1 MAAKPSIP
9 KGTRDF
15 SPVEMAKR
23 NYIFNTIREV
33 YHLYGFQQIE
43 TPSMEML
50 STLMGKY
57 GEEGDKLL
65 FKIQNSGDYFSG
77 LTDEELLSRNAPR
90 LACKFCEKGLR
101 YDLTVPFARY
111 VVMHRDEI
119 TFPFKRYQIQPVW
132 RADRPQRGR
141 FRQFV
146 QCDIDIFG
154 DGSNVAEIEL
164 ILAISTLLNR
174 IGFGEKYNFSIVIND
189 REILRGMQAYAG
201 FPADDFEKVCI
212 SLDNADKIGNDGVK
226 AELLSLGYEESVI
239 DKYQALLATIGTG
252 AQDIRTLG
260 EKLKDVLP
268 KSVTDNL
275 ATIVETV
282 AAVKSV
288 NVKVLFDP
296 TLVRGMG
303 YYTGPIFEIRAEGF
317 SGSVGGGG
325 RYDRMVGKF
334 TGQDTPAVGFSIG
347 FERIITIMLDADEKV
362 PGEGT
367 KVAFLLDKNLDR
379 AKTAE
384 AISEAMTRRLQGETV
399 LVSRMNKNKKF
410 QKEQLTSEGYTE
422 FKEFYQD
429 SLQ

>member
-1 MAAKPSIP
+1 MALKKKPVTGMKDILP
-9 KGTRDF
+9 R
-15 SPVEMAKR
+15 EMELR
-23 NYIFNTIREV
+23 QYVLSEIRRTYKEF
-33 YHLYGFQQIE
+33 GFTEIE
-43 TPSMEML
+43 TPVVEHIENLL
-50 STLMGKY
+50 SKQGGDNEKLIFKVQKR
-57 GEEGDKLL
+57 GDKLESA
-65 FKIQNSGDYFSG
+65 FQSGD
-77 LTDEELLSRNAPR
+77 LDA
-90 LACKFCEKGLR
+90 LADSGLR
-101 YDLTVPFARY
+101 YDLTLPLSRFYSQNQAQLPS
-111 VVMHRDEI
+111 
-119 TFPFKRYQIQPVW
+119 PFKALQIGPVF
-132 RADRPQRGR
+132 RADRPQKGR
-141 FRQFV
+141 FREFV

-212 SLDNADKIGNDGVK
+212 SLDKADKIGNDGVK

-268 KSVTDNL
+268 ESVTDNL

-362 PGEGT
+362 PGEGP

>member
-1 MAAKPSIP
+1 MALKKKPVTGMKDILP
-9 KGTRDF
+9 R
-15 SPVEMAKR
+15 EMELR
-23 NYIFNTIREV
+23 QYVLSEIRRTYKEF
-33 YHLYGFQQIE
+33 GFTEIE
-43 TPSMEML
+43 TPVVEHIENLL
-50 STLMGKY
+50 SKQGGDNEKLIFKVQKR
-57 GEEGDKLL
+57 GDKLESA
-65 FKIQNSGDYFSG
+65 FQSGD
-77 LTDEELLSRNAPR
+77 LDA
-90 LACKFCEKGLR
+90 LADSGLR
-101 YDLTVPFARY
+101 YDLTLPLSRFYSQNQAQLPS
-111 VVMHRDEI
+111 
-119 TFPFKRYQIQPVW
+119 PFKALQIGPVF
-132 RADRPQRGR
+132 RADRPQKGR
-141 FRQFV
+141 FREFV

-212 SLDNADKIGNDGVK
+212 SLDKADKIGNDGVM

-268 KSVTDNL
+268 ESVTDNL

>member
-1 MAAKPSIP
+1 MALKKKPVTGMKDILP
-9 KGTRDF
+9 R
-15 SPVEMAKR
+15 EMELR
-23 NYIFNTIREV
+23 QYVLSEIRRTYKEF
-33 YHLYGFQQIE
+33 GFTEIE
-43 TPSMEML
+43 TPVVEHIENLL
-50 STLMGKY
+50 SKQGGDNEKLIFKVQKR
-57 GEEGDKLL
+57 GDKLESA
-65 FKIQNSGDYFSG
+65 FQSGD
-77 LTDEELLSRNAPR
+77 LDA
-90 LACKFCEKGLR
+90 LADSGLR
-101 YDLTVPFARY
+101 YDLTLPLSRFYSQNQAQLPS
-111 VVMHRDEI
+111 
-119 TFPFKRYQIQPVW
+119 PFKALQIGPVF
-132 RADRPQRGR
+132 RADRPQKGR
-141 FRQFV
+141 FREFV

-189 REILRGMQAYAG
+189 REILRGMQAYVG

-212 SLDNADKIGNDGVK
+212 SLDKADKIGNDGVK

-239 DKYQALLATIGTG
+239 DKYQTLLATIGTG

-268 KSVTDNL
+268 ESVTDNL

>member
-1 MAAKPSIP
+1 MALKKKPVTGMKDILP
-9 KGTRDF
+9 R
-15 SPVEMAKR
+15 EMELR
-23 NYIFNTIREV
+23 QYVLSEIRRTYKEF
-33 YHLYGFQQIE
+33 GFTEIE
-43 TPSMEML
+43 TPVVEHIENLL
-50 STLMGKY
+50 SKQGGDNEKLIFKVQKR
-57 GEEGDKLL
+57 GDKLESA
-65 FKIQNSGDYFSG
+65 FQSGD
-77 LTDEELLSRNAPR
+77 LDA
-90 LACKFCEKGLR
+90 LADSGLR
-101 YDLTVPFARY
+101 YDLTLPLSRFYSQNQAQLPS
-111 VVMHRDEI
+111 
-119 TFPFKRYQIQPVW
+119 PFKALQIGPVF
-132 RADRPQRGR
+132 RADRPQKGR
-141 FRQFV
+141 FREFV

-212 SLDNADKIGNDGVK
+212 SLDKADKIGNDGVK

-239 DKYQALLATIGTG
+239 DKYQALLVTIDTG

-268 KSVTDNL
+268 ESVTDNL

>member
-1 MAAKPSIP
+1 MALKKKPVTGMKDILP
-9 KGTRDF
+9 R
-15 SPVEMAKR
+15 EMELR
-23 NYIFNTIREV
+23 QYVLSEIRRTYKEF
-33 YHLYGFQQIE
+33 GFTEIE
-43 TPSMEML
+43 TPVVEHIENLL
-50 STLMGKY
+50 SKQGGDNEKLIFKVQKR
-57 GEEGDKLL
+57 GDKLESA
-65 FKIQNSGDYFSG
+65 FQSGD
-77 LTDEELLSRNAPR
+77 LDA
-90 LACKFCEKGLR
+90 LADSGLR
-101 YDLTVPFARY
+101 YDLTLPLSRFYSQNQAQLPS
-111 VVMHRDEI
+111 
-119 TFPFKRYQIQPVW
+119 PFKALQIGPVF
-132 RADRPQRGR
+132 RADRPQKGR
-141 FRQFV
+141 FREFV

-212 SLDNADKIGNDGVK
+212 SLDKADKIGNDGVK
-226 AELLSLGYEESVI
+226 VELLSLGYEESVI

-268 KSVTDNL
+268 ESVTDNL

-362 PGEGT
+362 PGGGT

-384 AISEAMTRRLQGETV
+384 AISEAMSRRLQGETV

>member
-1 MAAKPSIP
+1 MALKKKPVTGMKDILP
-9 KGTRDF
+9 R
-15 SPVEMAKR
+15 EMELR
-23 NYIFNTIREV
+23 QYVLSEIRRTYKEF
-33 YHLYGFQQIE
+33 GFTEIE
-43 TPSMEML
+43 TPVVEHIENLL
-50 STLMGKY
+50 SKQGGDNEKLIFKVQKR
-57 GEEGDKLL
+57 GDKLESA
-65 FKIQNSGDYFSG
+65 FRSGD
-77 LTDEELLSRNAPR
+77 LDA
-90 LACKFCEKGLR
+90 LADSGLR
-101 YDLTVPFARY
+101 YDLTLPLSRFYSQNQAQLPS
-111 VVMHRDEI
+111 
-119 TFPFKRYQIQPVW
+119 PFKALQIGPVF
-132 RADRPQRGR
+132 RADRPQKGR
-141 FRQFV
+141 FREFV

-212 SLDNADKIGNDGVK
+212 SLDKADKIGNDGVK

-268 KSVTDNL
+268 ESVTDNL

-317 SGSVGGGG
+317 GGSVGGGG

>member
-1 MAAKPSIP
+1 MALKKKPVTGMKDILP
-9 KGTRDF
+9 R
-15 SPVEMAKR
+15 EMELR
-23 NYIFNTIREV
+23 QYVLSEIRRTYKEF
-33 YHLYGFQQIE
+33 GFTEIE
-43 TPSMEML
+43 TPVVEHIENLL
-50 STLMGKY
+50 SKQGGDNEKLIFKVQKR
-57 GEEGDKLL
+57 GDKLESA
-65 FKIQNSGDYFSG
+65 FRSGD
-77 LTDEELLSRNAPR
+77 LDA
-90 LACKFCEKGLR
+90 LADSGLR
-101 YDLTVPFARY
+101 YDLTLPLSRFYSQNQAQLPS
-111 VVMHRDEI
+111 
-119 TFPFKRYQIQPVW
+119 PFKALQIGPVF
-132 RADRPQRGR
+132 RADRPQKGR
-141 FRQFV
+141 FREFV

-212 SLDNADKIGNDGVK
+212 SLDKADKIGNDGVK

-239 DKYQALLATIGTG
+239 DKYQALLATIGTD

-268 KSVTDNL
+268 ESVTDNL

-362 PGEGT
+362 PGEGA

-384 AISEAMTRRLQGETV
+384 AINEAMTRRLQGETV

>member
-1 MAAKPSIP
+1 M
-9 KGTRDF
+9 F
-15 SPVEMAKR
+15 
-23 NYIFNTIREV
+23 
-33 YHLYGFQQIE
+33 
-43 TPSMEML
+43 
-50 STLMGKY
+50 
-57 GEEGDKLL
+57 
-65 FKIQNSGDYFSG
+65 
-77 LTDEELLSRNAPR
+77 
-90 LACKFCEKGLR
+90 
-101 YDLTVPFARY
+101 
-111 VVMHRDEI
+111 
-119 TFPFKRYQIQPVW
+119 
-132 RADRPQRGR
+132 RADRPQKGR
-141 FRQFV
+141 FREFV

-212 SLDNADKIGNDGVK
+212 SLDKADKIGNDGVK

-239 DKYQALLATIGTG
+239 DKYQTLLATIGTG

-268 KSVTDNL
+268 ESVTDNL

>member
-1 MAAKPSIP
+1 MALQKKPVTGMKDILP
-9 KGTRDF
+9 R
-15 SPVEMAKR
+15 EMELR
-23 NYIFNTIREV
+23 QYVLSEIRRTYKEF
-33 YHLYGFQQIE
+33 GFTEIE
-43 TPSMEML
+43 TPVVEHIENLL
-50 STLMGKY
+50 SKQGGDNEKLIFKVQKR
-57 GEEGDKLL
+57 GDKLESA
-65 FKIQNSGDYFSG
+65 FQSGD
-77 LTDEELLSRNAPR
+77 LDA
-90 LACKFCEKGLR
+90 LADSGLR
-101 YDLTVPFARY
+101 YDLTLPLSRFYSQNQAQLPS
-111 VVMHRDEI
+111 
-119 TFPFKRYQIQPVW
+119 PFKALQIGPVF
-132 RADRPQRGR
+132 RADRPQKGR
-141 FRQFV
+141 FREFV

-212 SLDNADKIGNDGVK
+212 SLDKADKIGNDGVK

-252 AQDIRTLG
+252 AQDIRTLA

-268 KSVTDNL
+268 ESVTDNL

>member
-1 MAAKPSIP
+1 MALKKKPVTGMKDILP
-9 KGTRDF
+9 R
-15 SPVEMAKR
+15 EMELR
-23 NYIFNTIREV
+23 QYVLSEIRRTYKEF
-33 YHLYGFQQIE
+33 GFTEIE
-43 TPSMEML
+43 TPVVEHIENLL
-50 STLMGKY
+50 SKQGGDNEKLIFKVQKR
-57 GEEGDKLL
+57 GDKLESA
-65 FKIQNSGDYFSG
+65 FQSGD
-77 LTDEELLSRNAPR
+77 LDA
-90 LACKFCEKGLR
+90 LADSGLR
-101 YDLTVPFARY
+101 YDLTLPLSRFYSQNQAQLPS
-111 VVMHRDEI
+111 
-119 TFPFKRYQIQPVW
+119 PFKALQIGPVF
-132 RADRPQRGR
+132 RADRPQKGR
-141 FRQFV
+141 FREFV

-212 SLDNADKIGNDGVK
+212 SLDKADKIGNDGVK

-239 DKYQALLATIGTG
+239 DKYQALLATIGTD

-268 KSVTDNL
+268 ESVTDNL

-288 NVKVLFDP
+288 HVKVLFDP

-317 SGSVGGGG
+317 GGSVGGGG

>member
-1 MAAKPSIP
+1 MALKKKPVTGMKDILP
-9 KGTRDF
+9 R
-15 SPVEMAKR
+15 EMELR
-23 NYIFNTIREV
+23 QYVLSEIRRTYKEF
-33 YHLYGFQQIE
+33 GFTEIE
-43 TPSMEML
+43 TPVVEHIENLL
-50 STLMGKY
+50 SKQGGDNEKLIFKVQKR
-57 GEEGDKLL
+57 GDKLESA
-65 FKIQNSGDYFSG
+65 FQSGD
-77 LTDEELLSRNAPR
+77 LDA
-90 LACKFCEKGLR
+90 LADSGLR
-101 YDLTVPFARY
+101 YDLTLPLSRFYSQNQAQLPS
-111 VVMHRDEI
+111 
-119 TFPFKRYQIQPVW
+119 PFKALQIGPVF
-132 RADRPQRGR
+132 RADRPQKGR
-141 FRQFV
+141 FREFV

-189 REILRGMQAYAG
+189 REILRGMQDYAG

-212 SLDNADKIGNDGVK
+212 SLDKADKIGNDGVK

-239 DKYQALLATIGTG
+239 DKYQALLATIGTD

-268 KSVTDNL
+268 ESVTDNL

-282 AAVKSV
+282 AAVKNV

>member
-1 MAAKPSIP
+1 MALKKKPVTGMKDILP
-9 KGTRDF
+9 R
-15 SPVEMAKR
+15 EMELR
-23 NYIFNTIREV
+23 QYVLSEIRRTYKEF
-33 YHLYGFQQIE
+33 GFTEIE
-43 TPSMEML
+43 TPVVEHIENLL
-50 STLMGKY
+50 SKQGGDNEKLIFKVQKR
-57 GEEGDKLL
+57 GDKLESA
-65 FKIQNSGDYFSG
+65 FQSGD
-77 LTDEELLSRNAPR
+77 LDA
-90 LACKFCEKGLR
+90 LADSGLR
-101 YDLTVPFARY
+101 YDLTLPLSRFYSQNQAQLPS
-111 VVMHRDEI
+111 
-119 TFPFKRYQIQPVW
+119 PFKALQIGPVF
-132 RADRPQRGR
+132 RADRPQKGR
-141 FRQFV
+141 FREFV

-212 SLDNADKIGNDGVK
+212 SLDKADKIGNDGVK

-268 KSVTDNL
+268 ESVTDNL

-429 SLQ
+429 SLQYFFHYI

>member
-1 MAAKPSIP
+1 MALKKKPVTGMKDILP
-9 KGTRDF
+9 R
-15 SPVEMAKR
+15 EMELR
-23 NYIFNTIREV
+23 QYVLSEIRRTYKEF
-33 YHLYGFQQIE
+33 GFTEIE
-43 TPSMEML
+43 TPVVEHIENLL
-50 STLMGKY
+50 SKQGGDNEKLIFKVQKR
-57 GEEGDKLL
+57 GDKLESA
-65 FKIQNSGDYFSG
+65 FRSGD
-77 LTDEELLSRNAPR
+77 LDA
-90 LACKFCEKGLR
+90 LADSGLR
-101 YDLTVPFARY
+101 YDLTLPLSRFYSQNQAQLPS
-111 VVMHRDEI
+111 
-119 TFPFKRYQIQPVW
+119 PFKALQIGPVF
-132 RADRPQRGR
+132 RADRPQKGR
-141 FRQFV
+141 FREFV

-189 REILRGMQAYAG
+189 REILRGMQSYAG

-212 SLDNADKIGNDGVK
+212 SLDKADKIGNDGVK

-268 KSVTDNL
+268 ESVTDNL

-288 NVKVLFDP
+288 HVKVLFDP

-362 PGEGT
+362 PGEGA

-384 AISEAMTRRLQGETV
+384 AINEAMTRRLQGETV

>member
-1 MAAKPSIP
+1 MALKKKPVTGMKDILP
-9 KGTRDF
+9 R
-15 SPVEMAKR
+15 EMELR
-23 NYIFNTIREV
+23 QYVLSEIRRTYKEF
-33 YHLYGFQQIE
+33 GFTEIE
-43 TPSMEML
+43 TPVVEHIENLL
-50 STLMGKY
+50 SKQGGDNEKLIFKVQKR
-57 GEEGDKLL
+57 GDKLESA
-65 FKIQNSGDYFSG
+65 FRSGD
-77 LTDEELLSRNAPR
+77 LDA
-90 LACKFCEKGLR
+90 LADSGLR
-101 YDLTVPFARY
+101 YDLTLPLSRFYSQNQAQLPS
-111 VVMHRDEI
+111 
-119 TFPFKRYQIQPVW
+119 PFKALQIGPVF
-132 RADRPQRGR
+132 RADRPQKGR
-141 FRQFV
+141 FREFV

-212 SLDNADKIGNDGVK
+212 SLDKADKIGNEGVK
-226 AELLSLGYEESVI
+226 EELLSLGYEESVI
-239 DKYQALLATIGTG
+239 DKYQELLATIGTG

-268 KSVTDNL
+268 ESVTDNL

-282 AAVKSV
+282 ASVKSV
-288 NVKVLFDP
+288 HVKVLFDP

>member
-1 MAAKPSIP
+1 MALKKKPVTGMKDILP
-9 KGTRDF
+9 R
-15 SPVEMAKR
+15 EMELR
-23 NYIFNTIREV
+23 QYVLSEIRRTYKEF
-33 YHLYGFQQIE
+33 GFTEIE
-43 TPSMEML
+43 TPVVEHIENLL
-50 STLMGKY
+50 SKQGGDNEKLIFKVQKR
-57 GEEGDKLL
+57 GDKLESA
-65 FKIQNSGDYFSG
+65 FQSGD
-77 LTDEELLSRNAPR
+77 LDA
-90 LACKFCEKGLR
+90 LADSGLR
-101 YDLTVPFARY
+101 YDLTLPLSRFYSQNQAQLPS
-111 VVMHRDEI
+111 
-119 TFPFKRYQIQPVW
+119 PFKALQIGPVF
-132 RADRPQRGR
+132 RADRPQKGR
-141 FRQFV
+141 FREFV

-212 SLDNADKIGNDGVK
+212 SLDKADKIGNDGVK
-226 AELLSLGYEESVI
+226 TELLSLGYEESVI

-268 KSVTDNL
+268 ESVTDNL

>member
-1 MAAKPSIP
+1 MALKKKPVTGMKDILP
-9 KGTRDF
+9 R
-15 SPVEMAKR
+15 EMELR
-23 NYIFNTIREV
+23 QYVLSEIRRTYKEF
-33 YHLYGFQQIE
+33 GFTEIE
-43 TPSMEML
+43 TPVVEHIENLL
-50 STLMGKY
+50 SKQGGDNEKLIFKVQKR
-57 GEEGDKLL
+57 GDKLESA
-65 FKIQNSGDYFSG
+65 FQSGD
-77 LTDEELLSRNAPR
+77 LDA
-90 LACKFCEKGLR
+90 LADSGLR
-101 YDLTVPFARY
+101 YDLTLPLSRFYSQNQAQLPS
-111 VVMHRDEI
+111 
-119 TFPFKRYQIQPVW
+119 PFKALQIGPVF
-132 RADRPQRGR
+132 RADRPQKGR
-141 FRQFV
+141 FREFV

-212 SLDNADKIGNDGVK
+212 SLDKADKIGNDGVK

-268 KSVTDNL
+268 ESVTDNL

-362 PGEGT
+362 PGGGT

-384 AISEAMTRRLQGETV
+384 AISEAMSRRLQGETV